1 MDDVLRERLELL
13 RTCDTGNVADAYV
26 RLGMVRQLGD
36 LTVNGSRCKPLNFGD
51 SFAGPAVTVRF
62 APLLPGHG
70 GMGLFDV
77 FEKSPAGSVVVMTG
91 IPDRCYMGDVL
102 AKYAAKVGIAA
113 VVAEGFVRDS
123 RGCARCGMPI
133 FAAGGTAAA
142 KGKEMYTVEAV
153 NEPISFHGIPVHSGD
168 ILVGDCDG
176 LIRVPPDF
184 LESVCG
190 ELAEVLSCERMYD
203 DVFAEYEGRDCEGLL
218 AKLKAV
224 SAKSH

>member
-1 MDDVLRERLELL
+1 MDVVLAERLALL
-13 RTCDTGNVADAYV
+13 RKCDTGNVADAFV
-26 RLGMVRQLGD
+26 RLGMARQLGD
-36 LTVNGSRCKPLNFGD
+36 LTVNGVLCRPLNFED

-70 GMGLFDV
+70 GASLFDV

-113 VVAEGFVRDS
+113 VVAEGLVRDS
-123 RGCARCGMPI
+123 KGCAGCGIPI

-142 KGKEMYTVEAV
+142 KGKEMYAVEAV
-153 NEPISFHGIPVHSGD
+153 GEPISFHGISIHAGD
-168 ILVGDCDG
+168 LLVGGCDG
-176 LIRVPPDF
+176 MIRIPPDL
-184 LESVCG
+184 LEGVCG
-190 ELAEVLSCERMYD
+190 ELVEVLACERMYD